1 MRKHRI
7 RGALGQ
13 SLTFAK
19 HAILSVPIASKLK
32 PRSISRQIG
41 YGYLVAIAV
50 GWIGSGVGI
59 VIADYFQG
67 KGVFQLLDAQTQI
80 KLLSSFERSASAVD
94 LQVAR
99 ALLLADNPEQLEE
112 ALSRIRL
119 NLAAVTTARQN
130 FENFLPSNS
139 APLVQDAE
147 TINTLLTAYEV
158 QLNQYADQV
167 FADQR
172 INNSASPPELA
183 DISGQLAALE
193 ALHSDLV
200 VLIQL
205 TQAQETST
213 TETMESLQGFEKLV
227 IAVSLVLSGLLAGA
241 IAWRTTRAIAQP
253 IENITQVA
261 RQVAQEDDY
270 SLRASGFRQDEMGD
284 LARSLNDLIERVA
297 ERTRSLEQTAQSA
310 ERQNQELANAL
321 NTLRHAQAQL
331 IQSEKMSSLGQ
342 LVAGIAHEVNNPIGF
357 IQGNLQ
363 YAQEYSEA
371 LFEVIDHLLASLAD
385 IPDDVQKCLDAADVE
400 FIRRDLPKVL
410 QSLTNGVNRINRLVE
425 SLRVFSR
432 LQESQL
438 KCVHLHEG
446 IESVLLLLGHRF
458 KPQAKRPEVAV
469 MYEYGNFP
477 EVECYSGQLNQVFMH
492 ILSNALDAID
502 ERWASTTD
510 DWQPTLTIYM
520 QQIGDRVQIQLSNNG
535 VPVPDAIQDKIFDPF
550 FTTKPVG
557 QGMGLG
563 MSISYE
569 IIEKHHRGT
578 LTFISPVKDGFGTQ
592 FTIEIPMQQSLQ
604 LVMPRSVGLRS
615 RSS

>member
-1 MRKHRI
+1 M

-19 HAILSVPIASKLK
+19 HTILSIPIASKLK
-32 PRSISRQIG
+32 PRRISRQIG
-41 YGYLVAIAV
+41 YGYFLAIAV
-50 GWIGSGVGI
+50 GWIGSGAGLI
-59 VIADYFQG
+59 IADYFQG
-67 KGVFQLLDAQTQI
+67 KGVFQLLDAQAQTR
-80 KLLSSFERSASAVD
+80 LLSSFERAASAVD
-94 LQVAR
+94 LQVVR
-99 ALLLADNPEQLEE
+99 AVLLADNPDQLEE
-112 ALSRIRL
+112 AHSRVRL
-119 NLAAVTTARQN
+119 NLAAVTTARQD

-139 APLVQDAE
+139 ASLVQDAE
-147 TINTLLTAYEV
+147 IMSTLLATYEV

-167 FADQR
+167 FANQR
-172 INNSASPPELA
+172 TRNSASSLELE
-183 DISGQLAALE
+183 DTLE
-193 ALHSDLV
+193 QFATLEELHTDLI

-205 TQAQETST
+205 AQAQEAST
-213 TETMESLQGFEKLV
+213 TEIMERLQGFEKV
-227 IAVSLVLSGLLAGA
+227 MIAVSLLLSGLLAGA
-241 IAWRTTRAIAQP
+241 IAWRTTRAIAKP

-270 SLRASGFRQDEMGD
+270 SLRASGFRQDEIGD

-297 ERTRSLEQTAQSA
+297 ERTHSLEQTAQSA
-310 ERQNQELANAL
+310 EHQNQELANAL

-371 LFEVIDHLLASLAD
+371 LFEVIDHLLASVSD
-385 IPDDVQKCLDAADVE
+385 IPDDVQKYLDTADVE

-469 MYEYGNFP
+469 ICEYGNFP
-477 EVECYSGQLNQVFMH
+477 EVECYGGQLNQVFMH
-492 ILSNALDAID
+492 ILNNALDAID
-502 ERWASTTD
+502 ERWVSTTEA
-510 DWQPTLTIYM
+510 WQPTLTISL

-535 VPVPDAIQDKIFDPF
+535 LPVPDAVQDKIFDPF

-569 IIEKHHRGT
+569 IVEKHHRGT
-578 LTFISPVKDGFGTQ
+578 LTFVSPVKDGFGTQ
-592 FTIEIPMQQSLQ
+592 FTIEIPMEQSLQ
-604 LVMPRSVGLRS
+604 LVMPRSVSLHGITS
-615 RSS
+615 